1 MFRFRDFLFNIDFS
15 FPWQILLPEI
25 CTERRAGQQGS
36 CFGLN
41 ETVLSAFQQKNVAEN
56 REHLCKSKRKRMKY
70 WEDEQPANQI
80 LSRDDK
86 ENVARETENKREK
99 MERKLC

>member
-1 MFRFRDFLFNIDFS
+1 MDFS

-25 CTERRAGQQGS
+25 CTERRTGQKGP

-41 ETVLSAFQQKNVAEN
+41 ETVLSTFQQKNVAEN

-70 WEDEQPANQI
+70 WDVEQPANQI
-80 LSRDDK
+80 PSGDDK
-86 ENVARETENKREK
+86 ENAASETENKREK
-99 MERKLC
+99 MKRKLC